1 MTQLQ
6 VFRRSALE
14 DSDCLYR
21 FNEVHQK
28 GVDDS
33 SDYALRG
40 QAFAHIKHLY
50 ILALVA
56 GKTPQDQ
63 DLAQRAFVQGIA
75 EHQTP
80 QRLIP
85 ELNELWTR
93 HSEAFALD
101 LERYVTSEE
110 RQVGEAVSFTPDLVY
125 AHPTEL
131 EVVDDKT
138 YWVTLTEADVK
149 ETYQARFYGW
159 QAMQRWPN
167 FPSYRITFY
176 FVRFNRTT
184 SVVFTKAEIEQME
197 IEVQADI
204 ARVKHA
210 QTTNS
215 YPAVVG
221 PACRYC
227 ELKCPMADRE
237 MVLPVRF
244 TAEQATQ
251 IGQLLVPAE
260 KKMKAVKKA
269 FKQHCVANGP
279 VQVGRD
285 TIWGNWP
292 VTERKYPLDVVLRTL
307 AQRNIMGAFEK
318 EGLTVS
324 HSALSKLFKQFPA
337 LSDDLREFCQEKTTY
352 RFSLKKVDPNEKP
365 FGDGEG
371 DE

>member
-14 DSDCLYR
+14 DADCLYR

-56 GKTPQDQ
+56 AGTPQDQ
-63 DLAQRAFVQGIA
+63 DLAMRAFVQGIA

-85 ELNELWTR
+85 ELRELWVR
-93 HSEAFALD
+93 HAEFFALD

-110 RQVGEAVSFTPDLVY
+110 RQVGDGVSFAPDLVY
-125 AHPTEL
+125 AHPGEL
-131 EVVDDKT
+131 EIKDDKT
-138 YWVTLTEADVK
+138 YWVVLTEAEIKD
-149 ETYQARFYGW
+149 TYQARFYGW
-159 QAMQRWPN
+159 QAMKRWPN
-167 FPSYRITFY
+167 FPSYRITFV
-176 FVRFNRTT
+176 FVRFNKAT
-184 SVVFTKAEIEQME
+184 SVKFTVAELEQME
-197 IEVQADI
+197 IEVQADV
-204 ARVKHA
+204 ARIRYA
-210 QTTNS
+210 QETNT
-215 YPAVVG
+215 YPAHVG

-227 ELKCPMADRE
+227 ELKCPLADRE

-244 TAEQATQ
+244 DTATALQVGT
-251 IGQLLVPAE
+251 LLVPAE
-260 KKMKAVKKA
+260 KKMKAIKKA

-279 VQVGRD
+279 VKVGKD
-285 TIWGNWP
+285 TVWGNWP
-292 VTERKYPLDVVLRTL
+292 VTERKYPLDVVLRVL
-307 AQRNIMGAFEK
+307 GQRNIMGAFEK

-324 HSALSKLFKQFPA
+324 HSALAKLFKQFPA
-337 LSDDLREFCQEKTTY
+337 LVDDLAEVLQEKTTY
-352 RFSLKKVDPNEKP
+352 RFGLKKIDPNEKP
-365 FGDGEG
+365 FGDGDGE
-371 DE
+371 E